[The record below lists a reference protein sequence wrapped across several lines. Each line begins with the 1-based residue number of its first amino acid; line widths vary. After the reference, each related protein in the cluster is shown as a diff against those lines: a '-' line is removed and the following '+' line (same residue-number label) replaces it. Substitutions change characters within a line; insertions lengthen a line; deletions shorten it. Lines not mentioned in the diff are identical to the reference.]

1 MNRGDGTFMSKSKGT
16 RYNEEQ
22 ILRILREL
30 ESGTSGAEVCRKYE
44 VSEATLY
51 RWRNKYGGLDI
62 TQLQRLR
69 ELEAENARLK
79 KIVAQQLLD
88 NDALK
93 ELLTKKW

>member
-1 MNRGDGTFMSKSKGT
+1 MGKSKGT
-16 RYNEEQ
+16 RYSEEQ
-22 ILRILREL
+22 ILCILREL
-30 ESGTSGAEVCRKYE
+30 ESGVTVAEVCRKYE
-44 VSEATLY
+44 VADATLY
-51 RWRNKYGGLDI
+51 RWRSKYGGMDT

-93 ELLTKKW
+93 DLLGKKW

>member
-1 MNRGDGTFMSKSKGT
+1 MGKSKGT
-16 RYNEEQ
+16 RYTEEQ

-30 ESGTSGAEVCRKYE
+30 EGGATAAEVCRKYE
-44 VSEATLY
+44 VADATLY
-51 RWRNKYGGLDI
+51 RWRSRYGGMDT

-79 KIVAQQLLD
+79 RIVAQQVLD

-93 ELLTKKW
+93 DLVAKKW

>member
-1 MNRGDGTFMSKSKGT
+1 MGKSKGT
-16 RYNEEQ
+16 RYTEEQ

-30 ESGTSGAEVCRKYE
+30 EGGASVGEVCRKYE
-44 VSEATLY
+44 VADATLY
-51 RWRNKYGGLDI
+51 RWRNKYGGMDT

-69 ELEAENARLK
+69 ALEAENARLK

-93 ELLTKKW
+93 DLLEKKW

>member
-1 MNRGDGTFMSKSKGT
+1 MGKSKGT
-16 RYNEEQ
+16 RYSEEQ

-30 ESGTSGAEVCRKYE
+30 ESGVTVAEVCRKYE
-44 VSEATLY
+44 VADATLY
-51 RWRNKYGGLDI
+51 RWRSKYSGMDT

-93 ELLTKKW
+93 DLLGKKW

>member
-1 MNRGDGTFMSKSKGT
+1 MSKSKGT
-16 RYNEEQ
+16 RYTEEQ

-30 ESGTSGAEVCRKYE
+30 ESGANVAEVCRKYE
-44 VSEATLY
+44 VADATLY
-51 RWRNKYGGLDI
+51 RWRSKYGGMDT

-69 ELEAENARLK
+69 ELESENARLK

-93 ELLTKKW
+93 DLLGKKW

>member
-1 MNRGDGTFMSKSKGT
+1 MGESKGT
-16 RYNEEQ
+16 RYTEEQ

-30 ESGTSGAEVCRKYE
+30 EGGASVGEVCRKYE
-44 VSEATLY
+44 VADATLY
-51 RWRNKYGGLDI
+51 RWQSKYGGMDV

-88 NDALK
+88 NDTLK
-93 ELLTKKW
+93 DLLGEKW